1 MVVLLL
7 EISDVQEV
15 VNERAALS
23 RDQACDFLSPRRNPP
38 NKTSGKQYFRSQLS
52 ITTGFYNGC

>member
-23 RDQACDFLSPRRNPP
+23 RDQACDFLSPRP